1 MTRSGSSSRPSGWA
15 EQPRRATATAALLTA
30 AESRSAPPAVPRRR
44 HFAAQSGAALPGRA
58 EERLLPTL
66 RRQIQEGE
74 TPGVMPRKGRGAQS
88 RRGDV
93 FSLAAGREKRCRK
106 RKKAPLRSVLQRSVF
121 RPSGAV
127 TGDAGRDIFPRSA
140 AQKVAV
146 RRDIFFAP
154 MHRARRAGKTFF
166 SAPAHRI
173 RRVGE
178 TFFFAQRCGRDEKSA
193 CSAAQSAGKRRGT
206 GQDIFPR
213 SGAQSPPREGDI
225 FCVRRRRGALC
236 GRNIFSRSPAETT
249 APAGPF
255 PPARPAK
262 KAAGPVAAGPAE
274 RGRYQAAAGG

>member
-44 HFAAQSGAALPGRA
+44 PFAAQSGAALPGRA
-58 EERLLPTL
+58 EERRLPTL

-88 RRGDV
+88 RRGDI

-106 RKKAPLRSVLQRSVF
+106 RKKAPLRSVF
-121 RPSGAV
+121 RPAGAV
-127 TGDAGRDIFPRSA
+127 TGDAGRDFFPRSA

-178 TFFFAQRCGRDEKSA
+178 TFFL
-193 CSAAQSAGKRRGT
+193 AAARK
-206 GQDIFPR
+206 
-213 SGAQSPPREGDI
+213 SPPREGDI

>member
-44 HFAAQSGAALPGRA
+44 PFAAQSGAALPGRA
-58 EERLLPTL
+58 EERRLPTL

-88 RRGDV
+88 RRGDI

-166 SAPAHRI
+166 LPRRTESAVWVRHFFRAGA
-173 RRVGE
+173 GE
-178 TFFFAQRCGRDEKSA
+178 TAKVMF
-193 CSAAQSAGKRRGT
+193 RR
-206 GQDIFPR
+206 
-213 SGAQSPPREGDI
+213 
-225 FCVRRRRGALC
+225 ALC
-236 GRNIFSRSPAETT
+236 GKEKRDRAGHFSSPRRAES
-249 APAGPF
+249 A
-255 PPARPAK
+255 AR
-262 KAAGPVAAGPAE
+262 G
-274 RGRYQAAAGG
+274 